1 MSWYDF
7 ISPFYDIGS
16 AGSGGPRRQAVA
28 QLRLS
33 PGDTVLDLAC
43 GTGLN
48 FPYIQE
54 GIGEQGLLIGL
65 DYSQGMLAKARRK
78 AQRRGWENV
87 RLIQADAR
95 TLSADLL
102 KEKAGIERVDKLICT
117 LGLTVIPE
125 WELAFERAWALL
137 NPGGR
142 CAVMDWHMAGRNP
155 FARFLDAISRGDV
168 RRRCWVPLEEKG
180 TDYSYSTF
188 IRGMVFVAGGSALE
202 AVTSE
207 HQEERAVLAGATERK
222 EVHHGN

>member
-7 ISPFYDIGS
+7 ISPLYDVGS
-16 AGSGGPRRQAVA
+16 AGSGGARRQAVV
-28 QLRLS
+28 QLRLR

-48 FPYIQE
+48 FPYVRE

-65 DYSQGMLAKARRK
+65 DYSQGMLAKARKK

-87 RLIQADAR
+87 RLIQADAG

-102 KEKAGIERVDKLICT
+102 KEKAGVERVDKLICT

-137 NPGGR
+137 KADGR
-142 CAVMDWHMAGRNP
+142 CAVMDWHVAGRNL
-155 FARFLDAISRGDV
+155 FARLLDAVSRGDV
-168 RRRCWVPLEEKG
+168 SRRCWAPLEEKS
-180 TDYSYSTF
+180 TDYSHSTF
-188 IRGMVFVAGGSALE
+188 IRGMVFVAGGSAPGT
-202 AVTSE
+202 VTSE
-207 HQEERAVLAGATERK
+207 YQEERAVPAYGIERN
-222 EVHHGN
+222 EVHYGN

>member
-7 ISPFYDIGS
+7 ISPLYDIGS
-16 AGSGGPRRQAVA
+16 AGSGRPRREAVA

-65 DYSQGMLAKARRK
+65 DYSSGMLAKARRK
-78 AQRRGWENV
+78 AQRRSWENV
-87 RLIQADAR
+87 RLIEADAE

-102 KEKAGIERVDKLICT
+102 KQKAGVERVDKLLCT

-137 NPGGR
+137 QPGGR
-142 CAVMDWHMAGRNP
+142 CAVMDWHVAGRNL
-155 FARFLDAISRGDV
+155 FARFLDAVSRGDV
-168 RRRCWVPLEEKG
+168 SRRCWAPLEEKSV
-180 TDYSYSTF
+180 DYSHSTF
-188 IRGMVFVAGGSALE
+188 IRGMVFVAGGTVPGAAL
-202 AVTSE
+202 
-207 HQEERAVLAGATERK
+207 
-222 EVHHGN
+222 